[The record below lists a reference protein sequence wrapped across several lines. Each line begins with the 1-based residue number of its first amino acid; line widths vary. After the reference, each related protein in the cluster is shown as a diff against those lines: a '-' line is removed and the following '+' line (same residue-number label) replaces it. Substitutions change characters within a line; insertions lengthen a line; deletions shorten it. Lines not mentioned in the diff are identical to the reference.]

1 MQLLLLFL
9 KTGQILISLSEQ
21 LEMEPRVHLIEPYE
35 VSGKTKLTLTSWPPY
50 SNEKD
55 ILMSS
60 DSLLT
65 VVEPDDI
72 IRDTYL
78 KKIGKTLEDI
88 QPKDDKV
95 LLNEGEEVPE
105 VPDYSEEE
113 PYEPF
118 YREVN

>member
-21 LEMEPRVHLIEPYE
+21 LEMEPKVHLIEPYE

-65 VVEPDDI
+65 VVEPDDT
-72 IRDTYL
+72 IRDLYL
-78 KKIGKTLEDI
+78 KKIGKTLKDI

-95 LLNEGEEVPE
+95 LLTEGEEIPE
-105 VPDYSEEE
+105 YSEEE

-118 YREVN
+118 YREVD